1 MDNKPPPPI
10 ALMDP
15 PEANFE
21 LLSRAQVCAALDIER
36 SKLRDLQLSGEF
48 PEGIPYSPKG
58 HIKKFPAYWV
68 AEFKRRKLLAAQQ
81 ALIAQ
86 QSRASKEG
94 R

>member
-1 MDNKPPPPI
+1 MDSKLPPI
-10 ALMDP
+10 SLIDP

-21 LLSRAQVCAALDIER
+21 LLSRAEVCAALDIER
-36 SKLRDLQLSGEF
+36 SKLRALQLSGEF
-48 PEGIPYSPKG
+48 PEGIAWSPRG
-58 HIKKFPAYWV
+58 HVKKFPAYWV

-81 ALIAQ
+81 ALIAH